1 MPIQSF
7 KNPIILSVFNLYYC
21 NMPNSKIKKVIL
33 LLLQLVALEEC
44 VTFIAAHYLFEIKPL
59 SVSLSF
65 VLSFFGLIAL
75 NWYTKRFRGDGYF
88 KLSHVPFIIVL
99 LFLVVHFRAS
109 YVWALH
115 TFPLRDANTV
125 LLTLQ
130 EPFDDFA
137 YGMVRLYLTTT
148 IPQALIITGI
158 LAVFLYTVLNSTK

>member
-1 MPIQSF
+1 M
-7 KNPIILSVFNLYYC
+7 
-21 NMPNSKIKKVIL
+21 
-33 LLLQLVALEEC
+33 
-44 VTFIAAHYLFEIKPL
+44 
-59 SVSLSF
+59 SF

-88 KLSHVPFIIVL
+88 KLSHVPLVIVL
-99 LFLVVHFRAS
+99 LFLVVLFRAGV
-109 YVWALH
+109 VWALN

-148 IPQALIITGI
+148 IPQALIITGS
-158 LAVFLYTVLNSTK
+158 LAVQYSTTYTF